1 MAHLDPEL
9 LALLALGED
18 AASAEDRLHLAGC
31 PGCRAQLIG
40 LARPVAATRST
51 EEPLAVPGPRVW
63 TGIAEALRLD
73 PSLAADP
80 LGAPVPRPVPARP
93 GRPVRR
99 SPVRRFRPAV
109 IAAVAAAAV
118 VIVTGGVAIGLLSA
132 RPEAQRI
139 AIATLQALPGW
150 QGRTG
155 TAVLERLP
163 NGRRVVEL
171 QTTVRPDTTTD
182 HEVWLMTAGAQ
193 RLVSLGMLHGTS
205 GTFAVPAGV
214 DLSRFRLVDVSD
226 EPRDG
231 NPAHSGDSI
240 IRGALHS

>member
-31 PGCRAQLIG
+31 LGCRAQLSG

-51 EEPLAVPGPRVW
+51 DEPLAIPGPRVW
-63 TGIAEALRLD
+63 AGIAEALQLD
-73 PSLAADP
+73 PSLAGDP
-80 LGAPVPRPVPARP
+80 LGAPAPRPVPAPARP
-93 GRPVRR
+93 SR
-99 SPVRRFRPAV
+99 PVRRFRPGV

-118 VIVTGGVAIGLLSA
+118 VLVTGGVAIGLLSVQ
-132 RPEAQRI
+132 PEAQRI
-139 AIATLQALPGW
+139 ATATLQALPGW
-150 QGRTG
+150 QGSTG

-163 NGRRVVEL
+163 NGRRVVEVH
-171 QTTVRPDTTTD
+171 TTVQPDTTTD

-193 RLVSLGMLHGTS
+193 RLVSLGMLRGTS

-214 DLSRFRLVDVSD
+214 DLGRFRLVDVSD